1 MANPKDD
8 KSMSGGK
15 EGSDP
20 KTGTE
25 RQPGGGAQPG
35 QRQQSPGQ
43 QPSGGQ
49 QGGQNPNRP
58 GQQGGSESGRSSE
71 DMQKDPGNKERPER

>member
-1 MANPKDD
+1 MSNPKDD
-8 KSMSGGK
+8 KSMSGGGK

-20 KTGTE
+20 KTGAE

-58 GQQGGSESGRSSE
+58 GQQGGSGGGRSSE
-71 DMQKDPGNKERPER
+71 DMKDPGHKEKPER